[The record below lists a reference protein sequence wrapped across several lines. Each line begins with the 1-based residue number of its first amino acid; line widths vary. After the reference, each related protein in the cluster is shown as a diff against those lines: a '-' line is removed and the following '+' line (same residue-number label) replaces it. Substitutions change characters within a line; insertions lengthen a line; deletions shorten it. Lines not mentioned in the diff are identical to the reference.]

1 MPRQTLKQRK
11 DGRYR
16 CKLGNK
22 YFYGSTPTE
31 ALRARSAY
39 EKMLDAGMRAEA
51 QGMTVEEYARRWVET
66 YKAHLTDG
74 PYNTHVRMLNRFCEH
89 RGIGEKRLKD
99 VTTMDVQDYYNTA
112 QGMSYSY
119 ICDMRDSIKGMF
131 RGAIADRLIT
141 YDPTLKA
148 TLPKGKKGTHR
159 AITPH
164 ERELIAQTQHRIRP
178 AVMVMLYAGLR
189 RGEVLALNID
199 RDVDFSSK
207 KITVRE
213 AVQFELNGQPTI
225 VDPKT
230 EAGKRTIP
238 LLDVLADELKGLHGL
253 IAEKKSGG
261 LMSESSWRRAWESYL
276 VSISVQENGCPR
288 RTYNSKREDIVRNTE
303 RWIDIEIRPHDLR
316 HSYCTMLYDAGVDL
330 KTAQKWMG
338 HGDEEMTMRIYT
350 HLSEERE
357 LSATEALENAA
368 RSSFRGQIGGQ
379 CQNRSDLTK

>member
-22 YFYGSTPTE
+22 YFYGSTQAE
-31 ALRARSAY
+31 AFRARAAY
-39 EKMLDAGMRAEA
+39 QRMLDAGMRAEA
-51 QGMTVEEYARRWVET
+51 EGMTVRQYAIQWVET

-74 PYNTHVRMLNRFCEH
+74 PYNTHVRMLNRFCDYK
-89 RGIGEKRLKD
+89 GIGNKLLKD
-99 VTTMDVQDYYNTA
+99 VTTMDVKGFYNTA
-112 QGMSYSY
+112 EGMSHSY
-119 ICDMRDSIKGMF
+119 ICDMRDSIRGMF
-131 RGAIADRLIT
+131 KGAIADRLIT
-141 YDPTLKA
+141 YDPTQKA
-148 TLPKGKKGTHR
+148 KLPKGTKGSHR
-159 AITPH
+159 AITVH
-164 ERELIAQTQHRIRP
+164 ERELISQTSHLIRP

-189 RGEVLALNID
+189 RGEVLALDID

-213 AVQFELNGQPTI
+213 AVQFELNGQPTL

-253 IAEKKSGG
+253 IVEKKSGG

-276 VSISVQENGCPR
+276 VSLSVQENGCPK
-288 RTYNSKREDIVRNTE
+288 RTYNSRREDIVRKTE

-368 RSSFRGQIGGQ
+368 RDAFGGQ
-379 CQNRSDLTK
+379 FGGHSQEGTD